1 MLQTLT
7 PRPPGSPWKA
17 MMRDPRT
24 VPALAKPST
33 TKEASIHS
41 WLTMACAAMDDV
53 PSRAATAAA
62 RKNVTWRAFQSSVKP
77 RVKPSVCLVI
87 VLAVIKSYRV

>member
-7 PRPPGSPWKA
+7 PRPLGSAWCA
-17 MMRDPRT
+17 MTREPST

-33 TKEASIHS
+33 TNEASIHS
-41 WLTMACAAMDDV
+41 WLTIACAAIDDV

-62 RKNVTWRAFQSSVKP
+62 RKNVTCRAPQSKP
-77 RVKPSVCLVI
+77 
-87 VLAVIKSYRV
+87 